1 METMDNSIALLNANS
16 TRSGSIKKI
25 DPALSKTDAALKEQ
39 TDKFE
44 AFFVKQI
51 LDIAMNSDD
60 DSENSLFPKDAGDK
74 IYKSMYNDTMSN
86 ALSGN
91 LGLSEMLFSYLKEG
105 R

>member
-1 METMDNSIALLNANS
+1 MQTADSSVALLNANYGDAMK
-16 TRSGSIKKI
+16 RVDANAKN
-25 DPALSKTDAALKEQ
+25 DAALKEQ

-51 LDIAMNSDD
+51 LDIAINSEDS
-60 DSENSLFPKDAGDK
+60 SENSLFPKDAGDK

-86 ALSGN
+86 ALSGK
-91 LGLSEMLFSYLKEG
+91 LGLSEMLFTYLKEG

>member
-1 METMDNSIALLNANS
+1 MQADSSVALLNANYNS
-16 TRSGSIKKI
+16 SSLG
-25 DPALSKTDAALKEQ
+25 ALKNNTTESSDALLKEQ

-44 AFFVKQI
+44 AFFLKQI
-51 LDIAMNSDD
+51 LDIALNSEEGD
-60 DSENSLFPKDAGDK
+60 EKSLFPKDAGDK

-91 LGLSEMLFSYLKEG
+91 LGLSEMLYNYLKEG

>member
-1 METMDNSIALLNANS
+1 MQTDNSIALLNANYNTTPTPVGS
-16 TRSGSIKKI
+16 TEQN
-25 DPALSKTDAALKEQ
+25 DALLKEQ

-44 AFFVKQI
+44 AFFLKQI
-51 LDIAMNSDD
+51 LDIALSSD
-60 DSENSLFPKDAGDK
+60 EEGGLYEKDAGDK

>member
-1 METMDNSIALLNANS
+1 MQMDNSVALFNANYNNP
-16 TRSGSIKKI
+16 I
-25 DPALSKTDAALKEQ
+25 KTDANSQNDALLKEQ

-44 AFFVKQI
+44 AFFLKQV
-51 LDIAMNSDD
+51 LDIALNNDE
-60 DSENSLFPKDAGDK
+60 ENSLYEKDAGDK

-91 LGLSEMLFSYLKEG
+91 LGLSEMLFNFLKEG

>member
-1 METMDNSIALLNANS
+1 MQADSSVALLNANYNS
-16 TRSGSIKKI
+16 SLGQLKSNTSETS
-25 DPALSKTDAALKEQ
+25 DALLKEQ
-39 TDKFE
+39 TNKFE
-44 AFFVKQI
+44 AFFLKQI
-51 LDIAMNSDD
+51 LDIALNGEESDD
-60 DSENSLFPKDAGDK
+60 EKSLFQKDAGDK